1 MTAILKRRRIPSGA
15 VQIAVESKTA
25 DYAFGSNPP
34 YELRRDKPLLGRFF
48 RMRQYWSLM
57 VPGGGTYLIL
67 YAIAN
72 AHQFTRTKITYPN
85 SYPCA
90 RGLQWCTIAL

>member
-34 YELRRDKPLLGRFF
+34 YEL
-48 RMRQYWSLM
+48 
-57 VPGGGTYLIL
+57 I
-67 YAIAN
+67 
-72 AHQFTRTKITYPN
+72 
-85 SYPCA
+85 
-90 RGLQWCTIAL
+90 